1 MSAVS
6 GAGNLSQLAFEL
18 ILQPSL
24 LEPKVLAPNRGETKD
39 KLPRGVPDEVPKHV
53 TPNSFQDSIK
63 LG

>member
-1 MSAVS
+1 MTMSAVS

-39 KLPRGVPDEVPKHV
+39 KLPRGVPDEVNMLRLFHEE
-53 TPNSFQDSIK
+53 DRRE
-63 LG
+63 